1 MPWMALF
8 SKLKKKFRR
17 KRRTNSVGFRD
28 YRSGK
33 APVRKRRPINPKVR
47 KAIKAKTK
55 PKSPKAIRFWRWLK
69 VISAVLC
76 FIVLFWFFFM
86 SKTFDIQSVEVS
98 SDSDF
103 ILQEKS
109 AVTTYLQDYL
119 GDNLFSFNTR
129 EHSAILLLEYPNLK
143 SINISRD
150 LWHTLDVSLESYSDI
165 ANIQVNHEDGSKQFF
180 IVNELGIISGAG
192 VTNEYL
198 PTVVMDVTGTDLD
211 IQEGSEEETS
221 LLSIGETLIEADV
234 IATLLEVEKD
244 FEGKFNMQVFEV
256 HYLKRAREIHLYTE
270 RYFFVWLDL
279 TQDVEEQLNKLK
291 KAMTELNI
299 YEAPLLYIDLR
310 ITGQNGEKVI
320 YKLSASEEN

>member
-1 MPWMALF
+1 MALF
-8 SKLKKKFRR
+8 SKLQKRFKR
-17 KRRTNSVGFRD
+17 KRRTNSAGFRD
-28 YRSGK
+28 YRSEK
-33 APVRKRRPINPKVR
+33 APLRKRRPVNPKVR

-55 PKSPKAIRFWRWLK
+55 PKSPKVIRLMRWLK
-69 VISAVLC
+69 VIAAALSFAV
-76 FIVLFWFFFM
+76 VFWFFFV
-86 SKTFDIQSVEVS
+86 SKTFDIQAVTVS

-103 ILQEKS
+103 ILEEKS

-129 EHSAILLLEYPNLK
+129 EHSALLLEEYSNLK
-143 SINISRD
+143 SISIDRD

-165 ANIQVNHEDGSKQFF
+165 ANIQVSHEDGSKQYF

-192 VTNEYL
+192 TTNEYL

-211 IQEGSEEETS
+211 LQEGSEEETS
-221 LLSIGETLIEADV
+221 PLSMGENLIEAEV
-234 IATLLEVEKD
+234 IQTLLDVEKD
-244 FEGKFNMQVFEV
+244 FEGKFNMQIFEV

-291 KAMTELNI
+291 KSMTELNI

-320 YKLSASEEN
+320 YKLSVSEEN